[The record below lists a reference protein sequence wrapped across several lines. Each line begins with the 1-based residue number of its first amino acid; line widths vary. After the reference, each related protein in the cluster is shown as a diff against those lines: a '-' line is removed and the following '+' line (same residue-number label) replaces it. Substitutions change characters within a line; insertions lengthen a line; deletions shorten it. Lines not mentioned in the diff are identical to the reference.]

1 MRRMLLPSAIAL
13 TMLLGMP
20 AAAEDT
26 RLCKQG
32 EEAFGHGNH
41 KLAVNLLTLCINNGK
56 LGTEALA
63 RASLYRGNALLSLD
77 KFNGALN
84 DLNRTIS
91 MRKNLAPA
99 YASRALIFARTK
111 KHGLAVVDYDR
122 AIRFNPENARLYYNR
137 ALSHMGARD
146 YQRALKDLDKSE
158 QLDRN
163 FAGAINYN
171 RGVVFAKLK
180 LYDKAV
186 SSFDHAI
193 HLRWQMAV
201 NYLNRG
207 VMFLR
212 AKKFDAA
219 VTSLNY
225 SISLKP
231 NYGDAFTYRGLAREG
246 QNDRQMAIT
255 DYETAVGYGTTVN
268 WTQKRISQLRAAK

>member
-1 MRRMLLPSAIAL
+1 MFLPSAIAL
-13 TMLLGMP
+13 TVLLGMP

-32 EEAFGHGNH
+32 EEALGRGNH
-41 KLAVNLLTLCINNGK
+41 KLAINLVTLCIKNGK

-63 RASLYRGNALLSLD
+63 RASLYRGNALLGLD
-77 KFNGALN
+77 KFKGAMN
-84 DLNRTIS
+84 DLNRTIG

-99 YASRALIFARTK
+99 YASRALIFARLK
-111 KHGLAVVDYDR
+111 KHALAVVDYDR

-137 ALSHMGARD
+137 ALSHMGAKD
-146 YQRALKDLDKSE
+146 YQRPLKDLDKSE

-212 AKKFDAA
+212 AKKYDAA
-219 VTSLNY
+219 VISLNY

-246 QNDRQMAIT
+246 QNNHQTAIT
-255 DYETAVGYGTTVN
+255 DYETAVSYGTTVN